1 MSFKAFWVTGT
12 KMLFKR
18 TKGFLLLAIPTFA
31 VGFEMYENIISVQ
44 SSIQIEQHETHN
56 LIRARR
62 DTPTGNK
69 CTNDM

>member
-1 MSFKAFWVTGT
+1 
-12 KMLFKR
+12 MLLKR
-18 TKGFLLLAIPTFA
+18 TKVFMLLSIPTFA

-44 SSIQIEQHETHN
+44 SSIHIEQHETHN
-56 LIRARR
+56 LIRSRR